1 LKMWKETK
9 QCKCVC
15 VIFMS
20 RVIIAN
26 AHVLSL
32 ALSYFFKFFSHMIS
46 FSLFLSLSLS
56 TYVMN
61 VHRFLDNA
69 SCMVS
74 NLNESRT
81 RLFHENIKHVSSLH
95 ESQKTMQEESEQWCS
110 HQHAENDSHLKECE
124 NVIRSIESS
133 FEITSIASRDV
144 TSMLDI
150 RADEDAD
157 VRL

>member
-1 LKMWKETK
+1 
-9 QCKCVC
+9 VC
-15 VIFMS
+15 VIFIS
-20 RVIIAN
+20 RVIIADV
-26 AHVLSL
+26 HVLSL
-32 ALSYFFKFFSHMIS
+32 ILSYFLKCFYFLNFRMIS
-46 FSLFLSLSLS
+46 FSLFFSLSLS
-56 TYVMN
+56 AYVIN

-133 FEITSIASRDV
+133 FEVTSMASRDV